1 MARVLTLIRTLHLKS
16 RWPGRSRWI
25 VLLLLLGLPLPLSAQ
40 QFVTEPVSAPT
51 LGTCEVAAWHGERSS
66 WIQPACHLL
75 RNLEIKGGVGSVV
88 PKLGPRSTHYLLQGK
103 LILKPLRS
111 NGNGIAL
118 VAGAVRHPRSS
129 AVPEGFTD
137 LFAYLPLSAA
147 LLGEALTL
155 HVNVGWHYDQEK
167 DGIGVAPPDE
177 PEPHHNV
184 FASAKMNVVLSERFS
199 AVGEVYANHPIMP
212 GYQLGLRAWLLPER
226 LQASLSYGGYA
237 QRPEWG
243 QGLTAGLV
251 VTPPPLR

>member
-1 MARVLTLIRTLHLKS
+1 MNLHWL
-16 RWPGRSRWI
+16 RRGCWI
-25 VLLLLLGLPLPLSAQ
+25 AILLLLIPLPLAAQ
-40 QFVTEPVSAPT
+40 QFVTEPVSTPD

-66 WIQPACHLL
+66 WVQPSCHLL

-88 PKLGPRSTHYLLQGK
+88 PKVGPRSTHFLLQGK
-103 LILKPLRS
+103 LVLKPLRP

-147 LLGEALTL
+147 LLGEMLL
-155 HVNVGWHYDQEK
+155 MHVNVGWHYDQED
-167 DGIGVAPPDE
+167 DGIGVAPSDVPKT
-177 PEPHHNV
+177 HHNV
-184 FASAKMNVVLSERFS
+184 FASAKVNVTLSERFT
-199 AVGEVYANHPIMP
+199 AIGEVYANHPIMP

-226 LQASLSYGGYA
+226 VQASLSYGGHA

-243 QGLTAGLV
+243 QGLVAGLLV
-251 VTPPPLR
+251 IPPPLW